1 MGTTTNSGHSRQR
14 LYRIWMSYCISDNSR
29 RELRC
34 EVIAGEA
41 ARAIQT
47 VLRKHAGID
56 VIVATIEQVASL
68 DEALRAEDDSGPA
81 AKE

>member
-1 MGTTTNSGHSRQR
+1 
-14 LYRIWMSYCISDNSR
+14 MSYCLQDTAAGR

-41 ARAIQT
+41 ARAIQA
-47 VLRKHAGID
+47 VLQKHSGID

-68 DEALRAEDDSGPA
+68 DEALRAEEDDSGPA